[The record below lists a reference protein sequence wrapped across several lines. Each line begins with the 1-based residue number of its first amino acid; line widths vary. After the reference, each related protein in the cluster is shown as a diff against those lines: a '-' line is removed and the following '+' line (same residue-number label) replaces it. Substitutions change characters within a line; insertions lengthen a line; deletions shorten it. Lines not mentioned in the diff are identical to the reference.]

1 MLRALFRTD
10 CEVKMYYYL
19 SGKLAVIQPGL
30 AVIDCGGVGYKCAI
44 SDNTYKQ
51 VAGRENALLYT
62 YLNVKED
69 TLDLYGFAD
78 EQEKLFFELLLSIS
92 GVGPKA
98 ALAILSVHTP
108 ESFAACVLSSDYK
121 GITKAAGVG
130 TKLAQRICLELKDKI
145 AKTKVTP
152 SDISS
157 FGEETVSTDAASEA
171 VAVLVALGYS
181 KNDASKAVLRCSAD
195 NTNDMVKQA
204 LRMLSRNL

>member
-1 MLRALFRTD
+1 
-10 CEVKMYYYL
+10 MYYYL
-19 SGKLAVIQPGL
+19 SGKPAILQPNL

-44 SDNTYKQ
+44 SENTYKQ
-51 VAGRENALLYT
+51 IAKKETVLLYT

-69 TLDLYGFAD
+69 ALDLYGFAD
-78 EQEKLFFELLLSIS
+78 EQEKQFFELLLSIS

-108 ESFAACVLSSDYK
+108 ESFAACVLSTDVK

-130 TKLAQRICLELKDKI
+130 AKLAQRICLELKDKI
-145 AKTKVTP
+145 AKTKVVP
-152 SDISS
+152 SEISS
-157 FGEETVSTDAASEA
+157 LGDFSVDTDAASEA

-195 NTNDMVKQA
+195 NTNDLVKQA

>member
-1 MLRALFRTD
+1 
-10 CEVKMYYYL
+10 MYYYL
-19 SGKLAVIQPGL
+19 SGKPAILQPNL

-44 SDNTYKQ
+44 SENTYKQ
-51 VAGRENALLYT
+51 IAKKETVLLYT

-69 TLDLYGFAD
+69 ALDLYGFAD
-78 EQEKLFFELLLSIS
+78 EQEKQFFELLLSIS

-108 ESFAACVLSSDYK
+108 ETFAACVLSNDVK

-130 TKLAQRICLELKDKI
+130 AKLAQRICLELKDKI
-145 AKTKVTP
+145 AKTKVVP
-152 SDISS
+152 SEISS
-157 FGEETVSTDAASEA
+157 LGDFSVDTDAASEA

-195 NTNDMVKQA
+195 NTNDLVKQA

>member
-1 MLRALFRTD
+1 
-10 CEVKMYYYL
+10 MYYYL
-19 SGKLAVIQPGL
+19 SGKPAILQPNL

-44 SDNTYKQ
+44 SENTYKQ
-51 VAGRENALLYT
+51 IAKKETVLLYT

-69 TLDLYGFAD
+69 ALDLYGFAD
-78 EQEKLFFELLLSIS
+78 EQEKQFFELLLSIS

-108 ESFAACVLSSDYK
+108 ESFAACVLSNDVK

-130 TKLAQRICLELKDKI
+130 AKLAQRICLELKDKI
-145 AKTKVTP
+145 AKTKVVP
-152 SDISS
+152 SEISS
-157 FGEETVSTDAASEA
+157 LGDFSVDTDAASEA

-195 NTNDMVKQA
+195 NTNDLVKQA

>member
-1 MLRALFRTD
+1 
-10 CEVKMYYYL
+10 MYYYL
-19 SGKLAVIQPGL
+19 SGKPALVTPNL

-44 SDNTYKQ
+44 SENTYKQ
-51 VAGRENALLYT
+51 IAKKESVLLYT

-69 TLDLYGFAD
+69 ALDLYGFAD
-78 EQEKLFFELLLSIS
+78 EQEKQFFELLLSIS

-108 ESFAACVLSSDYK
+108 ESFAACVLSNDAK

-130 TKLAQRICLELKDKI
+130 AKLAQRICLELKDKI
-145 AKTKVTP
+145 AKTKVVP
-152 SDISS
+152 SDISAY
-157 FGEETVSTDAASEA
+157 GGDDVAADAASEA

-195 NTNDMVKQA
+195 NTNDIVKQA
-204 LRMLSRNL
+204 LRMLSRNV